1 MLYIFLMNAILK
13 ATFSLIAESV
23 FKFKRRVIKF
33 VLGKDCAL
41 TSNFKIMVDLLLIKL
56 AILLFFLSHYK
67 LLLIIHQII
76 DQIKESIK
84 KISVQLIS
92 FIRSTQVEV

>member
-13 ATFSLIAESV
+13 ATFSLIAERV
-23 FKFKRRVIKF
+23 FKFKRCMIKF
-33 VLGKDCAL
+33 VLGEDSSAL
-41 TSNFKIMVDLLLIKL
+41 TSNFKIVVDLLLVKL

-76 DQIKESIK
+76 DQIKESINLTY
-84 KISVQLIS
+84 SLAVS
-92 FIRSTQVEV
+92 